1 MNVVNNILE
10 LPKEYYMHHISGKTT
25 EERMKTA
32 QALITKDKIGW
43 YIDSKKCGHLF
54 LVDKKLVLE

>member
-10 LPKEYYMHHISGKTT
+10 LPEKFYMHHISGKTT
-25 EERMKTA
+25 AERMKTA
-32 QALITKDKIGW
+32 QMLITKDKIGW

-54 LVDKKLVLE
+54 LVKK

>member
-1 MNVVNNILE
+1 MNVVDNILK
-10 LPKEYYMHHISGKTT
+10 LPDKFYMHHISGKTT

-43 YIDSKKCGHLF
+43 YIDSKKCGHLM
-54 LVDKKLVLE
+54 LVKKEG

>member
-1 MNVVNNILE
+1 MNIVNNILE

-54 LVDKKLVLE
+54 LEKLPIE